1 MNRPT
6 EALQAY
12 DLAIA
17 LAPDD
22 PSPHNGRGNVL
33 CDLAR
38 YLEALAAFQA
48 AVARDG
54 PFALPHNGLGNA
66 LAELGRGDEALERLL
81 AALRLAERSD
91 SSRLQAS
98 AHRALLLLY
107 LWTGPPEIAVE
118 HGERALELAGELGD
132 SVLSFWAHWAM
143 AILGGLTG
151 DLTRTTRNLERCHE
165 LAEELGSPLLR
176 MWTAEIAIE
185 FAFGEGRW
193 DEGLA
198 LGENAIS
205 MARALHQPMLLPRLL
220 VWTALI
226 HLGRGDIDRGR
237 AFVDEAWTLSGAE
250 TERPASVHIVIAA
263 YIGRAAWHLAI
274 GEYERAIAVAEA
286 GLDVVDRT
294 GYIVWAIHRL
304 LPIAAESALY
314 LRDLDRAAE
323 FGSRLREC
331 SERFDHR
338 LGIAWADACDALTV
352 WLNGDP
358 AAGASLMRRAAEA
371 LEAIPSPSSRR
382 RCARRHRTGPRS
394 GNGRPGP
401 HPPPPRPSSSRI
413 RLMMSVPTPPRASA
427 KTAAATRP
435 SSAMP
440 IDCATSNP
448 PSVGPHRLRT

>member
-1 MNRPT
+1 
-6 EALQAY
+6 
-12 DLAIA
+12 
-17 LAPDD
+17 
-22 PSPHNGRGNVL
+22 
-33 CDLAR
+33 
-38 YLEALAAFQA
+38 
-48 AVARDG
+48 
-54 PFALPHNGLGNA
+54 
-66 LAELGRGDEALERLL
+66 
-81 AALRLAERSD
+81 
-91 SSRLQAS
+91 
-98 AHRALLLLY
+98 
-107 LWTGPPEIAVE
+107 VE

-371 LEAIPSPSSRR
+371 LEAIPFLPDATRLRRQLAGRLAETGDVEGALRELRHVHDMLVELGAGMELDRTRDQFRELGARPPAREPSHGAIGLTGRELEVAQLVAASRSNK
-382 RCARRHRTGPRS
+382 A
-394 GNGRPGP
+394 
-401 HPPPPRPSSSRI
+401 I
-413 RLMMSVPTPPRASA
+413 
-427 KTAAATRP
+427 AAALKISVRTVTTHVQNILRKLE
-435 SSAMP
+435 
-440 IDCATSNP
+440 IDSRYEVAN
-448 PSVGPHRLRT
+448 VLREAELTGELRS